1 MGTSKILLLTGVYAI
16 LGVYTVNFSG
26 VDQANY
32 SRALE
37 VSSTL
42 QSEQLATAGVSIALT
57 ELGSDASKSSIST
70 RRVTM
75 LGGTVTISAER
86 PLSYPATLT
95 QVVSTGLFNNEQV
108 RITSVMQYNGGRWKV
123 LRTFTQ
129 TIS

>member
-16 LGVYTVNFSG
+16 LGVYTVNFSSA
-26 VDQANY
+26 DQANF

-57 ELGSDASKSSIST
+57 ELGSDASKSSISM

-86 PLSYPATLT
+86 PVSYPATLT

>member
-16 LGVYTVNFSG
+16 LGVYTVNFSSA
-26 VDQANY
+26 DQANF